1 MEEVTGMTPKEV
13 VELAKKNA
21 VRIVDIKFTDLL
33 GAWQHFS
40 VPTSE
45 LEESLFEDGLGF
57 DGSSIRGWQAINN
70 SDMIVIP
77 DPTTA
82 MMDPFMKVPTLSLL
96 CNIADPITKEK
107 YSRDPRYIAQ
117 KAEAYLNSTG
127 LGDTGY
133 FGPEAEFFIFD
144 DIRYQN
150 DSNQSFYAVDS
161 EEGIWNSGRDE
172 EPNLGYKPRHKEGYF
187 PVSPTDSLQDIRTEM
202 LLTMEEVGIEM
213 ECHHHEVATAGQ
225 CEIDMRFAPLVKCA
239 DNLMWYKYIVKNVA
253 KRHGKTATF
262 MPKPLFGD
270 NGTGM
275 HVHQSIWKGGKP
287 LFAGNGY
294 AGFSEMGLHYIGG
307 ILKHARAICAF
318 TGPTTNSYKR
328 LVPGF
333 EAPVNLAYSSRNRS
347 AAVRIPMYSESPKAK
362 RMEARF
368 PDPSANGYLAFA
380 VMLMAGLDGIENKID
395 PGEPMDKDIYSM
407 GREELS
413 NIPTLPG
420 SLDEAMDALEGDHD
434 FMLKGDVFTQ
444 DLIDTWIDY
453 KRENDIASLRLRP
466 HPYEFEMYYDV

>member
-1 MEEVTGMTPKEV
+1 MTPKEV

-33 GAWQHFS
+33 GSWQHFS

-82 MMDPFMKVPTLSLL
+82 VMDPFMNVPTLSLL

-107 YSRDPRYIAQ
+107 YSRDPRHVAQ

-187 PVSPTDSLQDIRTEM
+187 PVSPTDSLQDIRSEM

-262 MPKPLFGD
+262 MPKPLCGD

-395 PGEPMDKDIYSM
+395 PGEPMDKDIYAM

-420 SLDEAMDALEGDHD
+420 SLEEAMDALEGDHD

-453 KRENDIASLRLRP
+453 KRENDIAPLRLRP

>member
-1 MEEVTGMTPKEV
+1 M
-13 VELAKKNA
+13 
-21 VRIVDIKFTDLL
+21 
-33 GAWQHFS
+33 
-40 VPTSE
+40 
-45 LEESLFEDGLGF
+45 EESLFEDGLGF

-70 SDMIVIP
+70 SDMIVLP

-82 MMDPFMKVPTLSLL
+82 MMDPFMNVPTLSLL

-107 YSRDPRYIAQ
+107 YSRDPRYVAQ

-187 PVSPTDSLQDIRTEM
+187 PVSPTDSLQDIRSEM

-262 MPKPLFGD
+262 MPKPLYGD

-395 PGEPMDKDIYSM
+395 PGEPMDKDIYAM

>member
-1 MEEVTGMTPKEV
+1 MTPKEV
-13 VELAKKNA
+13 LDLAKKNK
-21 VRIVDIKFTDLL
+21 VRIVDIKFMDLL
-33 GAWQHFS
+33 GIWQHFS

-70 SDMIVIP
+70 SDMLVVP

-82 MMDPFMKVPTLSLL
+82 MMDPFMNDSTLSLL
-96 CNIADPITKEK
+96 CNIVDPITKEK
-107 YSRDPRYIAQ
+107 YSKDPRNVAQ
-117 KAEAYLNSTG
+117 KAEAYLKSTG
-127 LGDTGY
+127 IGDTAY

-144 DIRYQN
+144 DVRYQN
-150 DSNQSFYAVDS
+150 DSNQCFYAVDS
-161 EEGIWNSGRDE
+161 EEGTWNSGRDE

-187 PVSPTDSLQDIRTEM
+187 PVSPTDSLQDIRSEM
-202 LLTMEEVGIEM
+202 LLTMEAVGIEM
-213 ECHHHEVATAGQ
+213 ECHHHEVATGGQ
-225 CEIDMRFAPLVKCA
+225 GEIDMRFAPLVKCA

-275 HVHQSIWKGGKP
+275 HVHQSIWKSGKP

-318 TGPTTNSYKR
+318 AAPTTNSYKR

-347 AAVRIPMYSESPKAK
+347 AAVRIPMYSPSPKAK
-362 RMEARF
+362 RCEVRF
-368 PDPSANGYLAFA
+368 PDPSSNGYLAFA

-395 PGEPMDKDIYSM
+395 PGEPMDKDIYAM
-407 GREELS
+407 GREELA

-420 SLDEAMDALEGDHD
+420 SLDEALDALEADQD

-444 DLIDTWIDY
+444 DLIDTWIEY
-453 KRENDIASLRLRP
+453 KRENETDQLRLRP
-466 HPYEFEMYYDV
+466 HPYELYMYYDV